1 MYSSKYSREHRRSGN
16 NGEAAKAPA
25 VNAPEEESEN
35 VEGESSDY
43 SGITLGTLPT
53 EGCFMVPNVN
63 VFDCQLFYFAV
74 LIIIIKYL
82 DELSLWSLSQVN
94 SRFAGVI
101 AQIIPGEKW
110 QQYSLRKW
118 NFINRRV
125 NTRNWYEFYSKMMF
139 SSFCFRCV
147 KAMSD
152 HHLIEDEDNPWR
164 ENRLR
169 TESRTLQLDPL
180 EGIWAIPLDRNKYH
194 WQACIEGPAGS
205 PYEGGKFYL
214 YMQVPYTYPMTPPI
228 VRFITRIFHPNI
240 SRHGDI
246 GIDSIQHNWSLAL
259 TVGKVLISIQSL
271 LTDPY
276 CNVSQAGNM
285 SMGIF

>member
-1 MYSSKYSREHRRSGN
+1 MLNLYSSKYLREHRRSGN
-16 NGEAAKAPA
+16 NGEAAKATPTA
-25 VNAPEEESEN
+25 AEEESEDDVACEASN
-35 VEGESSDY
+35 YRGVG
-43 SGITLGTLPT
+43 LGTLPT
-53 EGCFMVPNVN
+53 E
-63 VFDCQLFYFAV
+63 V

-94 SRFAGVI
+94 NRFGMVI
-101 AQIIPGEKW
+101 SQIIPAEKW
-110 QQYSLRKW
+110 KQYSLQKW
-118 NFINRRV
+118 RFVNRRV
-125 NTRNWYEFYSKMMF
+125 SSRNWYEFYSKMMF

-152 HHLIEDEDNPWR
+152 HQLIEDEDNPWR

-276 CNVSQAGNM
+276 CNVSEAGN
-285 SMGIF
+285 